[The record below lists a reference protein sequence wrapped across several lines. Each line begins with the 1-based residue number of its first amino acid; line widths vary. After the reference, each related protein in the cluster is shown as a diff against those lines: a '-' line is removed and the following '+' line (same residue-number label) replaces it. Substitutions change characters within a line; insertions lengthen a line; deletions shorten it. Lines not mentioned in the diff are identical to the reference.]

1 MTEKTLVIY
10 NCSDIETIE
19 ETTGKKKSSHKEE
32 VHFLRISGDIESR
45 KIVYARCKGE
55 WKLLHFG
62 WVYDKPAETM
72 LSDTLTPIINDYG
85 SQGFFASPN
94 QVLLFLSG
102 KTDKLLLMS
111 YTGESAEK
119 ELITQKDIELQ
130 DLGFE
135 NQRLHSELERE
146 NEKVLQYK
154 SKIDALESEIR
165 ALTRELDDK
174 NK

>member
-1 MTEKTLVIY
+1 
-10 NCSDIETIE
+10 
-19 ETTGKKKSSHKEE
+19 
-32 VHFLRISGDIESR
+32 
-45 KIVYARCKGE
+45 
-55 WKLLHFG
+55 
-62 WVYDKPAETM
+62 M
-72 LSDTLTPIINDYG
+72 LSDALTQIINDYG

-111 YTGESAEK
+111 YTGESPVK